1 MRKIK
6 FRGIDIDSKKWVY
19 GHYDITE
26 EFTDNGGT
34 GCYYRE
40 GIQELHHI
48 IKEGLDWKI
57 YTVYPKTVGQFIGLK
72 DKNGVEIYDGD
83 IVTGSNYPFK
93 DLDRNHIEN
102 DTPNY
107 NGTVAWCEE
116 TLGYY
121 IELYSVNDTKRGI
134 SNGMPKDFDEVENI
148 EVIGNIYEEVQSEI

>member
-6 FRGIDIDSKKWVY
+6 FRGIDINSKKWVY

-26 EFTDNGGT
+26 EFTDNGGI

-57 YTVYPKTVGQFIGLK
+57 YTVYPTTVGQFIGLK

-83 IVTGSNYPFK
+83 CMLVEEYVIGFVFFDIEKSCYSFRLRDGISPHDYNHESFDVEEISNY
-93 DLDRNHIEN
+93 
-102 DTPNY
+102 
-107 NGTVAWCEE
+107 
-116 TLGYY
+116 
-121 IELYSVNDTKRGI
+121 
-134 SNGMPKDFDEVENI
+134 NI
-148 EVIGNIYEEVQSEI
+148 DKMEVIGNIYEEDKNEII